1 MNHGSSGQTGFES
14 PSNPSLPE
22 DQSQQLDEEAT
33 DDVDT
38 EGDGQGGAQDGDDMT
53 LEDGILDEDEE
64 DVFDF
69 SDVEIATEP
78 PEDPHHEAPKPEPVP
93 PFGQT
98 NLTDASAA
106 SQSLQPPSTSS
117 QNSSGLAIYVVLSAV
132 LVGIIA
138 FVIRRRQRAG
148 IQRKKIE
155 FQTMYKDAER
165 AVVDSHKNTNYRD
178 HSSFSYRDEETID
191 YSNNSEGS
199 DGRDGFVLDAKMLN
213 RMN

>member
-1 MNHGSSGQTGFES
+1 MNHGSSGQAGFES
-14 PSNPSLPE
+14 PSNPLLPE

-33 DDVDT
+33 DKDDI
-38 EGDGQGGAQDGDDMT
+38 EGDSQSDVQDGDD
-53 LEDGILDEDEE
+53 LAAEDNILDEDE

-69 SDVEIATEP
+69 SDVEIATQP

-98 NLTDASAA
+98 NLTDTSAA
-106 SQSLQPPSTSS
+106 SQSLQTPSTSS
-117 QNSSGLAIYVVLSAV
+117 QNSSGVAIYVVLSAV

-138 FVIRRRQRAG
+138 FVIRRRHRAG

-178 HSSFSYRDEETID
+178 HSSFSYTDEETID
-191 YSNNSEGS
+191 YGNRSEGS